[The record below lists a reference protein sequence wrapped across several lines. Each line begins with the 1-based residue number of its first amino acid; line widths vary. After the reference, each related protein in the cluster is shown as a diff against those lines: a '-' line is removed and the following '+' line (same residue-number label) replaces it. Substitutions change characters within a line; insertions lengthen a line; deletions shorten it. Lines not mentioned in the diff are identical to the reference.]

1 MSAMRAQVKRSEGV
15 AKSGENAA
23 LREKKIMM
31 KFDGCFLGFFKH
43 AEGEQ
48 NF

>member
-1 MSAMRAQVKRSEGV
+1 MSSESLRAFLT

-23 LREKKIMM
+23 LREKKKMM